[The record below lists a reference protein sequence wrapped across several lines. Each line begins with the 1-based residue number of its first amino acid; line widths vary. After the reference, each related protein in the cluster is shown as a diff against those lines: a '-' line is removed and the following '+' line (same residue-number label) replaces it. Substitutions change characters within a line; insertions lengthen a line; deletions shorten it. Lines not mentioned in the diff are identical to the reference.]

1 MILLYSKPLQ
11 GGTIHMDPD
20 GGHLGSVLAMAVC
33 LLMSAYFSA
42 TETAFSSLNKTRI
55 KVLADNGN
63 KKAALVL
70 NLSNNYDR
78 LISTILI
85 GNNIVNIAVASI
97 GTLLF
102 VEIYGGIGATISSV
116 VVTAAVLIFGEITP
130 KSIAKDSPEKFAMF
144 CAGFIRFWLVVLTP
158 LNFIFS
164 KWKKLISR
172 FFKTDESSRM
182 SHEELLVLVEDVEN
196 EGGID
201 KNEGELLKNAIEF
214 GDLSAEEILTHR
226 MDIEAVGLDDS
237 KESIAEKFTNTRFSR
252 LLVFEDS
259 VDRIVGVLHQK
270 DFYVNGRM
278 TDKTIADIMTKPV
291 FVYQHTKVRE
301 ILKRLQVQ
309 KSHIAVVVDEF
320 GGTMGIVSIEDILEE
335 LVGEI
340 WDEHDEEEKAF
351 EKLDNGLYRV
361 DCSVSLGDFCD
372 FFGVDIKSDSVS
384 VGGWILERLNGIPSE
399 GDGFEIDGLVIAV
412 DNLDANRVSFV
423 TVKKI

>member
-1 MILLYSKPLQ
+1 
-11 GGTIHMDPD
+11 MDSD
-20 GGHLGSVLAMAVC
+20 GSHLGSILAMAVC

-42 TETAFSSLNKTRI
+42 TETAFSSLNRTRI

-63 KKAALVL
+63 RKASLVL
-70 NLSNNYDR
+70 SLSNNYDR

-102 VEIYGGIGATISSV
+102 VEIYGDIGATVSSV
-116 VVTAAVLIFGEITP
+116 VVTVAVLIFGEITP

-144 CAGFIRFWLVVLTP
+144 CAGFIRFWLFVLTP

-164 KWKKLISR
+164 KWKKLVSR
-172 FFKTDESSRM
+172 FFKTDESSKM

-196 EGGID
+196 DGGID
-201 KNEGELLKNAIEF
+201 RSEGELLKNAIEF

-226 MDIEAVGLDDS
+226 MDIEAVGVDES
-237 KESIAEKFTNTRFSR
+237 KENIAEKFTKTRFSR
-252 LLVFEDS
+252 LLVYEDYI
-259 VDRIVGVLHQK
+259 DRIVGVLHQK
-270 DFYVNGRM
+270 DFYVDGRVS
-278 TDKTIADIMTKPV
+278 DKPVVEIMTKPV

-301 ILKRLQVQ
+301 ILKRLQVN

-320 GGTMGIVSIEDILEE
+320 GGTMGMVSMEDILEE

-340 WDEHDEEEKAF
+340 WDEHDEEEKSF
-351 EKLDNGLYRV
+351 EMLGNGSYRV

-372 FFGVDIKSDSVS
+372 FFGVDIESDSVS
-384 VGGWILERLNGIPSE
+384 VGGWIMEKFNRIPNE
-399 GDGFEIDGLVIAV
+399 GDGFDVNGFRITVAS
-412 DNLDANRVSFV
+412 LDANRVSFV

>member
-1 MILLYSKPLQ
+1 
-11 GGTIHMDPD
+11 MDSD
-20 GGHLGSVLAMAVC
+20 GSHLGSILAMAVC

-42 TETAFSSLNKTRI
+42 TETAFSSLNRTRI

-63 KKAALVL
+63 RKASLVL
-70 NLSNNYDR
+70 SLSNNYDR

-102 VEIYGGIGATISSV
+102 VEIYGDIGATVSSV
-116 VVTAAVLIFGEITP
+116 VVTVAVLIFGEITP

-144 CAGFIRFWLVVLTP
+144 CAGFIRFWLFVLTP

-164 KWKKLISR
+164 KWKKLVSR
-172 FFKTDESSRM
+172 FFKTDESSKM

-196 EGGID
+196 DGGID
-201 KNEGELLKNAIEF
+201 RSEGELLKNAIEF

-226 MDIEAVGLDDS
+226 MDIEAVGMDES
-237 KESIAEKFTNTRFSR
+237 KENIAEKFTKTRFSR
-252 LLVFEDS
+252 LLVYEDYI
-259 VDRIVGVLHQK
+259 DRIVGVLHQK
-270 DFYVNGRM
+270 DFYVDGRVS
-278 TDKTIADIMTKPV
+278 DKHVVEIMTKPV

-301 ILKRLQVQ
+301 ILKRLQVN

-320 GGTMGIVSIEDILEE
+320 GGTMGMVSMEDILEE

-340 WDEHDEEEKAF
+340 WDEHDEVEKSF
-351 EKLDNGLYRV
+351 EMLGNGSYRV

-372 FFGVDIKSDSVS
+372 FFGVDIESDSVS

-399 GDGFEIDGLVIAV
+399 GDGFDFDGLRITIA
-412 DNLDANRVSFV
+412 NLDANRVSFV

>member
-1 MILLYSKPLQ
+1 
-11 GGTIHMDPD
+11 MDSD
-20 GGHLGSVLAMAVC
+20 GSHLGSVFAMAVC
-33 LLMSAYFSA
+33 LFMSAYFSA
-42 TETAFSSLNKTRI
+42 TETAFSSLNRTRI

-63 KKAALVL
+63 RKASLVL
-70 NLSNNYDR
+70 SLSNNYDR

-102 VEIYGGIGATISSV
+102 VEIYGDIGATVSSV
-116 VVTAAVLIFGEITP
+116 VVTVAVLIFGEITP

-144 CAGFIRFWLVVLTP
+144 CAGFIRFWLFVLTP

-164 KWKKLISR
+164 KWKKLVSR
-172 FFKTDESSRM
+172 FFKTDESSKM

-196 EGGID
+196 DGGID
-201 KNEGELLKNAIEF
+201 RSEGELLKNAIEF

-226 MDIEAVGLDDS
+226 MDIEAVGVDES
-237 KESIAEKFTNTRFSR
+237 KENIAEKFTKTRFSR
-252 LLVFEDS
+252 LLVYEDYI
-259 VDRIVGVLHQK
+259 DRIVGVLHQK
-270 DFYVNGRM
+270 DFYVDGRVS
-278 TDKTIADIMTKPV
+278 DKPVVEIMTKPV

-301 ILKRLQVQ
+301 ILKRLQVN

-320 GGTMGIVSIEDILEE
+320 GGTMGMVSMEDILEE

-340 WDEHDEEEKAF
+340 WDEHDEVEKSF
-351 EKLDNGLYRV
+351 EMLGNGSYRV

-372 FFGVDIKSDSVS
+372 FFGVDIESDSVS
-384 VGGWILERLNGIPSE
+384 VGGWVLERLNGIPSE
-399 GDGFEIDGLVIAV
+399 GDGFNFDGLRITIA
-412 DNLDANRVSFV
+412 NLDANRVSFV

>member
-1 MILLYSKPLQ
+1 
-11 GGTIHMDPD
+11 MDPD

-102 VEIYGGIGATISSV
+102 VEIYGDIGATISSV

-237 KESIAEKFTNTRFSR
+237 KESIAKKFTKTRFSR
-252 LLVFEDS
+252 LLVYGDS
-259 VDRIVGVLHQK
+259 IDRIVGVLHQK

-278 TDKTIADIMTKPV
+278 TDKPVADIMTKPV

-301 ILKRLQVQ
+301 ILKRLQVN

-320 GGTMGIVSIEDILEE
+320 GGTMGIVSMEDILED

-361 DCSVSLGDFCD
+361 DCSVNLGDFCD

-399 GDGFEIDGLVIAV
+399 GDGFDVDGLRVTVA
-412 DNLDANRVSFV
+412 NLDANRLSFV
-423 TVKKI
+423 TVKKV

>member
-1 MILLYSKPLQ
+1 
-11 GGTIHMDPD
+11 MDSD
-20 GGHLGSVLAMAVC
+20 GSHLGSILAMAVC

-42 TETAFSSLNKTRI
+42 TETAFSSLNRTRI

-63 KKAALVL
+63 RKASLVL
-70 NLSNNYDR
+70 SLSNNYDR

-102 VEIYGGIGATISSV
+102 VEIYGDIGATVSSV
-116 VVTAAVLIFGEITP
+116 VVTVAVLIFGEITP

-144 CAGFIRFWLVVLTP
+144 CAGFIRFWLFILTP
-158 LNFIFS
+158 LNFVFS

-172 FFKTDESSRM
+172 FFKTDESSKM
-182 SHEELLVLVEDVEN
+182 THEELLVLVEDVEN
-196 EGGID
+196 DGGID
-201 KNEGELLKNAIEF
+201 ENEGELLKNAIEF

-226 MDIEAVGLDDS
+226 MDIEAVGVDES
-237 KESIAEKFTNTRFSR
+237 KENIAEKFTKTRFSR
-252 LLVFEDS
+252 LLVYEDS
-259 VDRIVGVLHQK
+259 IDRIVGVLHQK
-270 DFYVNGRM
+270 DFYVDGRVS
-278 TDKTIADIMTKPV
+278 DKPVVEIMTKPV

-301 ILKRLQVQ
+301 ILKRLQVN

-320 GGTMGIVSIEDILEE
+320 GGTMGMVSMEDILEE

-340 WDEHDEEEKAF
+340 WDEHDEVEKSF
-351 EKLDNGLYRV
+351 EMLGNGSYRV

-372 FFGVDIKSDSVS
+372 FFGVDIESDSIS
-384 VGGWILERLNGIPSE
+384 VGGWIMEKFNRIPNE
-399 GDGFEIDGLVIAV
+399 GDGFDVNGFRITVAS
-412 DNLDANRVSFV
+412 LDANRVSFV